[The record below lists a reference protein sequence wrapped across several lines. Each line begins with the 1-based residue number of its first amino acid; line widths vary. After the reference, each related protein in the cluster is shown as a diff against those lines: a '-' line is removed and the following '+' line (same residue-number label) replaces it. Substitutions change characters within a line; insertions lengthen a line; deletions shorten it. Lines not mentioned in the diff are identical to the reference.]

1 MDTRLDSVFGPSPPR
16 NVDPTDTRQGIVREE
31 AQDDHR
37 RNRKDKSEAS
47 ADPFEDNAPAVSISA
62 LIVFLEELTE
72 DPAPAPLPTDVQNTP
87 QPASDRAAMAAH
99 AYQSAGDSLSNRK
112 PDVSVSSQHS
122 EEKPVLSPEDTR
134 IIAALLPDL
143 RSLSAAGIQTLT
155 LEKAPRF
162 LDCIVNAAKK
172 ARSGETVS

>member
-1 MDTRLDSVFGPSPPR
+1 MDTRLDPVFGPSPPR
-16 NVDPTDTRQGIVREE
+16 NVDPADTRQGIVRED
-31 AQDDHR
+31 AQDDRR
-37 RNRKDKSEAS
+37 RNRKDKSEAP

-62 LIVFLEELTE
+62 LIVFLEGLIE

-99 AYQSAGDSLSNRK
+99 AYQNADVSLSSRK
-112 PDVSVSSQHS
+112 PDVSAPSQHP

-143 RSLSAAGIQTLT
+143 RALSAAGIQTLT

-162 LDCIVNAAKK
+162 LDCIVNAARK
-172 ARSGETVS
+172 ARSGETAS